1 MPILWLVCFGLIFS
15 AAATAEENN
24 PQCDSSATY
33 YLLNQVLTIMDKQD
47 SAIFKY
53 RNLISN
59 AQNDLKSEIKQLK
72 SLIVA
77 DDKNSKDEVQ
87 DLKNECQNSMKV
99 TVTSGWRRRTLGKK
113 DWNSSGWKMESCFPT
128 KVPCGMMECSIS
140 TAKLTMRCALS
151 FMWISCVMIVV
162 ETITILYANI
172 IMFYKAQNTKKYFP
186 VCVFYSSNKLHWPYL
201 KN

>member
-1 MPILWLVCFGLIFS
+1 
-15 AAATAEENN
+15 
-24 PQCDSSATY
+24 
-33 YLLNQVLTIMDKQD
+33 MDKQD

-99 TVTSGWRRRTLGKK
+99 AIFFFFVLDSNFWLAASNIGQKGLEFKWLENGVVLP
-113 DWNSSGWKMESCFPT
+113 NESSLWHDGVFNKY
-128 KVPCGMMECSIS
+128 G
-140 TAKLTMRCALS
+140 
-151 FMWISCVMIVV
+151 
-162 ETITILYANI
+162 ETDDE
-172 IMFYKAQNTKKYFP
+172 
-186 VCVFYSSNKLHWPYL
+186 VCVVIYVDKLRYDRCGNYHNFICEYYNVL
-201 KN
+201 